1 MSSLQTQI
9 NLLHPLA
16 SLEWKE
22 CSEMPLGM
30 SDAQAVLLGEKVY
43 IGGGDSTYDISP
55 AVLLIYDCH
64 NDSWK
69 TLDTPTL
76 NYALTT
82 YNSQLVLVGGRD
94 PTNKHV
100 TNQLWA
106 LDEQWQWTQ
115 SLPPMTTGRSW
126 ASAVSMDHYLIVAGG
141 HDEHILDVVEV
152 YDGQYWRKVQSIP
165 KASCS
170 MKSCLLKGIW
180 YLADGEEQKRE
191 IIYTSLYSLIATTS
205 SVMVRQTS
213 AWKKLANVP
222 LEWSTPVI
230 IGKQLATVG
239 GFPYSSAIHV
249 FFSSNSWVYVGNLPV
264 ASHSTCT
271 VVLSTGELLVVG
283 GEKEW
288 ELLMSTFRGKIES
301 EYRSYMTLSDC
312 SFQY

>member
-1 MSSLQTQI
+1 MSSLQTRI
-9 NLLHPLA
+9 NLLHPLV

-30 SDAQAVLLGEKVY
+30 SDAQAVVLGDKVY
-43 IGGGDSTYDISP
+43 IGGGDSTHHSQ

-64 NDSWK
+64 DDSWK
-69 TLDTPTL
+69 TLDTPTV

-94 PTNKHV
+94 PITESI
-100 TNQLWA
+100 TNQLWV

-115 SLPPMTTGRSW
+115 SLPLMTTERSW
-126 ASAVSMDHYLIVAGG
+126 ASAVNMDHYLIVAGG
-141 HDEHILDVVEV
+141 NDEHVLLDVVEV
-152 YDGQYWRKVQSIP
+152 YDGQYWRKAQSIP

-180 YLADGEEQKRE
+180 YLAGGE

-205 SVMVRQTS
+205 SLMVRQTS
-213 AWKKLANVP
+213 VWKTLPNVP
-222 LEWSTPVI
+222 IKWSTLVI

-239 GFPYSSAIHV
+239 GFSYSLAIHV
-249 FFSSNSWVYVGNLPV
+249 FSFSSNSWVYVGNLPV
-264 ASHSTCT
+264 TSQSTCT
-271 VVLSTGELLVVG
+271 VVLSTGELLLVG

-288 ELLMSTFRGKIES
+288 ELLSSTFRGRIES
-301 EYRSYMTLSDC
+301 EC
-312 SFQY
+312 I